1 MSKLYNKSESQ
12 KFGTAFLDGAVKVM
26 RAVTGGSKTTKKAAA
41 GYAKR
46 NKNRINKEVTKG
58 GG

>member
-12 KFGTAFLDGAVKVM
+12 KFGSSVLDSAVKVM
-26 RAVTGGSKTTKKAAA
+26 RAVTGGKSTTAKAAT

-46 NKNRINKEVTKG
+46 NKKRINKEVNKAG
-58 GG
+58 G